1 MNILLSIIDIFCLI
15 INLTALTILLW
26 KGNKFQYHSLKPI
39 MTLFLIVCIFH
50 NISSSLEYIADIIAL
65 EPYEDYIE
73 VLEPLLWGFLV
84 FTCIQER
91 IKEKLQQSKDIIK
104 EKSRYNDL
112 LIDIVTHDLAN
123 YNQVSNAYLE
133 IIKEM
138 DIKGEKLKYQIN
150 KIHNSILNGDILISN
165 VKALSQIEME
175 KIEKSTIELEPLIE
189 IAKEMVFQLYPDV
202 ILELKRKNEGVSNL
216 VLGHTILENVFV
228 NLLTN
233 TIRHKK
239 KDQDKI
245 TVELI
250 IESDKENTIISF
262 IDNSKGIKDELKDKI
277 FDRFTDVSQKRKGTG
292 LGLSIS
298 KRIIEGLDGKIW
310 VENRPE
316 ALDDYSAGSVFK
328 ILLKSA

>member
-1 MNILLSIIDIFCLI
+1 MNTLLSIIDISCLI
-15 INLTALTILLW
+15 INLIALTILLW

-39 MTLFLIVCIFH
+39 IALFLIICIFH

-65 EPYEDYIE
+65 ESYEDYVEI
-73 VLEPLLWGFLV
+73 LEPFLWGFFV
-84 FTCIQER
+84 FAFIQER
-91 IKEKLQQSKDIIK
+91 TKEKLQQSKDVIDK
-104 EKSRYNDL
+104 KNGYNEL
-112 LIDIVTHDLAN
+112 LIDIITHDLAN

-138 DIKGEKLKYQIN
+138 DIKGEKLKHKIN
-150 KIHNSILNGDILISN
+150 KIHNSVLNGDILISN

-175 KIEKSTIELEPLIE
+175 KIEKSTVELEPLIE

-216 VLGHTILENVFV
+216 VIGHTILENVFV

-239 KDQDKI
+239 KDQEKI
-245 TVELI
+245 NVEI
-250 IESDKENTIISF
+250 KIESDKENTIISF
-262 IDNSKGIKDELKDKI
+262 KDNSKGIEDELKDKI

-298 KRIIEGLDGKIW
+298 KRIIDSLDGKIW